1 MIKSDIKSLSIFLA
15 ATIWADGVYDEAEK
29 DTIDA
34 IAEAFGFGV
43 EQLHNEIDSLIASLD
58 EKSEEE
64 INEMLLTA
72 GAEIKDEEADLVYEA
87 ALELTMVDGVL
98 SVDEVSNLISIA
110 DALGID
116 TDLAMLMMA
125 NYVKDT
131 PEVEI
136 EGLDEE

>member
-87 ALELTMVDGVL
+87 ALELTMIDGVL

>member
-87 ALELTMVDGVL
+87 ALELTMIDGVL

-131 PEVEI
+131 PEV
-136 EGLDEE
+136 